1 MERKYIL
8 YHVLFWLAYGLLEL
22 YIAKISMGL
31 TGFRMDYALSL
42 IVDYSMLYLGVFYL
56 FPQNHKNPKIGWVIL
71 YFLSFFLLFCL
82 LRLVTVWFL
91 QTFNFETVLTFDNYW
106 SFLFFGSQRYLQI
119 AFIASF
125 FWYYRMNRKTEKSM
139 LEDQLLQQQ
148 LENNILEE
156 KMRSMRL
163 QVSHS
168 FFPKTLQYLIK
179 ESEKEED
186 QSIHQSFQLLDEV
199 WNYGI
204 RTTGTDHFVRLAD
217 EWKYIHNLHALN
229 TLRFNQECFVDFHA
243 DPAVMEVKIPKNML
257 LTLYENIMKYAD
269 YQNKQHPV
277 QFWVEQ
283 KNGEIVLEV
292 ENLKNGKIP
301 FQEGGSFR
309 IGHQYI
315 KSVLAYNFPDSHRF
329 EVKEDGHRFKVSI
342 QFPFR

>member
-1 MERKYIL
+1 
-8 YHVLFWLAYGLLEL
+8 
-22 YIAKISMGL
+22 
-31 TGFRMDYALSL
+31 
-42 IVDYSMLYLGVFYL
+42 
-56 FPQNHKNPKIGWVIL
+56 
-71 YFLSFFLLFCL
+71 
-82 LRLVTVWFL
+82 
-91 QTFNFETVLTFDNYW
+91 
-106 SFLFFGSQRYLQI
+106 
-119 AFIASF
+119 
-125 FWYYRMNRKTEKSM
+125 MNRKTEKSM

-269 YQNKQHPV
+269 YQN
-277 QFWVEQ
+277 
-283 KNGEIVLEV
+283 NS
-292 ENLKNGKIP
+292 IP
-301 FQEGGSFR
+301 FNSGWNRKMGR
-309 IGHQYI
+309 LYW
-315 KSVLAYNFPDSHRF
+315 R
-329 EVKEDGHRFKVSI
+329 
-342 QFPFR
+342 